1 MERKLTEILLNWT
14 NAGYFCDAHACFFT
28 ATSRSGEDVSLKDRS
43 CEGGC
48 CHEAQNANKPICPYS
63 KRRPTQ
69 GLRNLNFLPQV
80 KSAAG
85 ITGQPQI
92 WPGTAHA
99 NTTKT
104 QKKMYAPCGVHNCD
118 LIRTCDSLTD
128 IPVQDQTQ

>member
-14 NAGYFCDAHACFFT
+14 NAGYFCDVHACFST
-28 ATSRSGEDVSLKDRS
+28 ATSRCGEDVSLKDRA

-69 GLRNLNFLPQV
+69 GLRNLNFLPQA

-85 ITGQPQI
+85 IMGQPQI
-92 WPGTAHA
+92 LAWNSSRKHDQ
-99 NTTKT
+99 NTEEDV
-104 QKKMYAPCGVHNCD
+104 CSFW
-118 LIRTCDSLTD
+118 DSQL
-128 IPVQDQTQ
+128 